1 VSLPGVERA
10 VVDPAKVRDYLL
22 SPSHPVGRFKA
33 QFFVA
38 LGYSQDQWTLLAD
51 DLQRHASNGTAHDGE
66 VSPYGRKF
74 EVRGNLVGP
83 SGRAAAVITIWIILH
98 GTDSPKFITAFPG

>member
-1 VSLPGVERA
+1 MRLPGAERS

-33 QFFVA
+33 QFFLG
-38 LGYSQDQWTLLAD
+38 LGYIQEQWAVLAT
-51 DLQRHASNGTAHDGE
+51 DLERHALDGVAQE
-66 VSPYGRKF
+66 GEASPYGRKF

-83 SGRAAAVITIWIILH
+83 SGRGAAVIAIWIILH
-98 GTDSPKFITAFPG
+98 GTDSPRLITAFPG

>member
-1 VSLPGVERA
+1 MSLPGAERA

-22 SPSHPVGRFKA
+22 SASHPVGRFKA

-38 LGYSQDQWTLLAD
+38 LGYSQDRWALLAA
-51 DLQRHASNGTAHDGE
+51 DLTRHATDGE
-66 VSPYGRKF
+66 AQDGDASPYGRKF

-83 SGRAAAVITIWIILH
+83 NGRGAVVVAIWIILH

>member
-1 VSLPGVERA
+1 MRLPGAERA

-38 LGYSQDQWTLLAD
+38 LGYSQDGWGLLAA
-51 DLQRHASNGTAHDGE
+51 DLRRHAVEGTAQSGE
-66 VSPYGRKF
+66 ASPYGRKF
-74 EVRGNLVGP
+74 EVRGNIAGP
-83 SGRAAAVITIWIILH
+83 SGRSAAVVAVWIILH
-98 GTDSPKFITAFPG
+98 GTEAPRFITAFPG

>member
-1 VSLPGVERA
+1 M
-10 VVDPAKVRDYLL
+10 RDYLL

-38 LGYSQDQWTLLAD
+38 LGYSQDRWALLAD
-51 DLQRHASNGTAHDGE
+51 DLRRHAADGAVHDGE
-66 VSPYGRKF
+66 ASPYGRKF

-83 SGRAAAVITIWIILH
+83 SGRGAALIAVWIILH
-98 GTDSPKFITAFPG
+98 GTDSPRFITAFPG

>member
-1 VSLPGVERA
+1 
-10 VVDPAKVRDYLL
+10 VVDAAKVRDYLL

-38 LGYSQDQWTLLAD
+38 LGYSQDRWSLLAA
-51 DLQRHASNGTAHDGE
+51 DLRRQAADGTAQDGE
-66 VSPYGRKF
+66 ASPYGRKF

-83 SGRAAAVITIWIILH
+83 SGRGAAVVTIWIILH